1 MGKGTNRTV
10 RRLGYLGMRRRRRR
24 PWCMSDGLGAA
35 SRVWYFGRL
44 LLKCGSAL
52 SPTEDR
58 TGIPGAARIHSG
70 VFSWDLCRVNVTSMR
85 RIKGNLLITERSL
98 FCLDLVVRFIAT
110 SQKNKR
116 RDNSSPDRTFKGHQ
130 SRLLLVGLVQGFT

>member
-1 MGKGTNRTV
+1 MVPMGKGTNRTV
-10 RRLGYLGMRRRRRR
+10 RRLGYLGMRGRRRRR

-58 TGIPGAARIHSG
+58 NGIPGAARIHSG
-70 VFSWDLCRVNVTSMR
+70 VFSWDLMKRKTKEEIRNRVKLWASTDCSRR
-85 RIKGNLLITERSL
+85 RIDVIADVVVGVGVGVAAIQPLSVPAWVPTLL
-98 FCLDLVVRFIAT
+98 CLV
-110 SQKNKR
+110 
-116 RDNSSPDRTFKGHQ
+116 PH
-130 SRLLLVGLVQGFT
+130 